1 MYYYGGY
8 SQGNTGGC
16 GCQSSAYSGGYS
28 YPNYGGY
35 GYGGYGCGYG
45 GYGNGYGSGAAII
58 LVLFI
63 LLVIIIGT
71 RTFVT
76 A

>member
-8 SQGNTGGC
+8 SQGGNQGC
-16 GCQSSAYSGGYS
+16 GCQSSYTGGYS
-28 YPNYGGY
+28 YPTYGGY
-35 GYGGYGCGYG
+35 GYGG
-45 GYGNGYGSGAAII
+45 GYGSGAAIV

-71 RTFVT
+71 RTFTTV
-76 A
+76 

>member
-8 SQGNTGGC
+8 SQGGC
-16 GCQSSAYSGGYS
+16 GCSNSSYQGGYS
-28 YPNYGGY
+28 YPYGGY
-35 GYGGYGCGYG
+35 GYGGYGYG
-45 GYGNGYGSGAAII
+45 GYGSGAAII

-71 RTFVT
+71 RTFVNV
-76 A
+76 

>member
-8 SQGNTGGC
+8 SGYGNSCGC
-16 GCQSSAYSGGYS
+16 GGYPS
-28 YPNYGGY
+28 YGYGYGCGGY
-35 GYGGYGCGYG
+35 GY
-45 GYGNGYGSGAAII
+45 NGAII

-71 RTFVT
+71 RV
-76 A
+76 AA